1 MGHPKPYRLIRVKVH
16 TRRLIITCMDI
27 ELIAIGVVLLIWVGF
42 DIIAVLLSIKGI
54 KENKAQTGR
63 FFQPW
68 GSISTIRKANIIGL
82 IIIFIAMLYW
92 LYNYSIL
99 AP

>member
-1 MGHPKPYRLIRVKVH
+1 MAY
-16 TRRLIITCMDI
+16 MDI
-27 ELIAIGVVLLIWVGF
+27 ALIAIGVVLLVFGF
-42 DIIAVLLSIKGI
+42 DIIVVFLGIKGI

-68 GSISTIRKANIIGL
+68 DSMSTMRKANIVGL
-82 IIIFIAMLYW
+82 IAIFLAMMYW

>member
-1 MGHPKPYRLIRVKVH
+1 
-16 TRRLIITCMDI
+16 MDI
-27 ELIAIGVVLLIWVGF
+27 ELIAIGVILLVWFGF
-42 DIIAVLLSIKGI
+42 DIIAVFLSIKGI
-54 KENKAQTGR
+54 KENKDQTGR

-68 GSISTIRKANIIGL
+68 GSMSTMRKANIVGL
-82 IIIFIAMLYW
+82 IIIFVAMMYW